1 MDKGKAMFSEPRHY
15 RDERDLDAMRSL
27 LRAGRRAKNGTYYVH
42 TGDIN
47 WWLYYPS
54 FGVDL
59 FEHLYVWDD
68 PSRPGRLLAWVLLG
82 YDSYSTFDVVVQ
94 PELRGTPL
102 ALEMV
107 SWAEQRM
114 TGILRSLGKDTIR
127 MMWIFEDDTVMDA
140 ILRQRGF
147 QRHNEYVHL
156 VRSLDE
162 PIQVSAPPQ
171 GWKVRTCRGLEE
183 VETRAAAQHG
193 AFGSSAPMEQYVG
206 RFKRFM
212 QSGVY
217 NSEWEFVAANE
228 AGKIG
233 AFCITWPDPLNRVGL
248 FEPVGTHPDFQRQ
261 GLGKALLLEALRR
274 LRENG
279 MRQAIVSTEEDNQ
292 PGIKLYESAG
302 FRIVNRLMTYQKK
315 FAN

>member
-1 MDKGKAMFSEPRHY
+1 MFAEPRHF
-15 RDERDLDAMRSL
+15 RDERDLDGMRSL
-27 LRAGRRAKNGTYYVH
+27 LRAGRRSKNGTYYVH

-54 FGVDL
+54 FGVNL

-68 PSRPGRLLAWVLLG
+68 PSKPGRLLAWVLLG
-82 YDSYSTFDVVVQ
+82 YDSYSTFDVVIQ

-107 SWAEQRM
+107 NWAEQRM

-127 MMWIFEDDTVMDA
+127 VMWIFEDDTVMDE

-147 QRHNEYVHL
+147 QPYAADVHM

-162 PIQVSAPPQ
+162 PIQVSGTPD
-171 GWKVRTCRGLEE
+171 GWTVRACGGLEE
-183 VETRAAAQHG
+183 VEARAAAQHG
-193 AFGSSAPMEQYVG
+193 AFGSSAPMDQYVG
-206 RFKRFM
+206 RFRHFM

-217 NSEWEFVAANE
+217 NPEWDMVTARED
-228 AGKIG
+228 GKIG

-248 FEPVGTHPDFQRQ
+248 FEPVGTHPDFQRK
-261 GLGKALLLEALRR
+261 GLGKAVMLESLRS

-279 MRQAIVSTEEDNQ
+279 MRQAIVSTAEDNE
-292 PGIKLYESAG
+292 PGIKLYEAAG
-302 FRIVNRLMTYQKK
+302 FRIVNRLMAYKK
-315 FAN
+315 NIAN